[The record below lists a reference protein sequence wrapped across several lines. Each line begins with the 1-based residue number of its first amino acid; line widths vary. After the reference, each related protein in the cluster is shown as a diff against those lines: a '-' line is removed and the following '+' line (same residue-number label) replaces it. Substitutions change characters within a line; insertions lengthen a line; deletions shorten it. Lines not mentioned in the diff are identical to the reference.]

1 MIYKDLKTIF
11 CTSKHWKSPMDY
23 TQS

>member
-23 TQS
+23 AQS